1 MNHCYYNKQ
10 LVINSFFCLVHYYK
24 QSCIVFFSLSFKAS
38 KSEYAGI
45 ILWDCNQ
52 WTQLATLSGASLT
65 VTQLAFSHDGQYLL
79 SVSRDRTWTLYKRT
93 QDEGKRLL
101 KIYQKLKKKKIYQ
114 FLLTRI
120 LIRAFCFLFT
130 DIFNGYLF
138 CRLLGPDILFFSKNC
153 SSKYDGKTNRS
164 WET

>member
-1 MNHCYYNKQ
+1 MNLCYYNKQ
-10 LVINSFFCLVHYYK
+10 LVINSFFVWYIILNKAVL
-24 QSCIVFFSLSFKAS
+24 FFSLSLKAS

-93 QDEGKRLL
+93 QDGGKGLL
-101 KIYQKLKKKKIYQ
+101 KIFQKLKKKK
-114 FLLTRI
+114 
-120 LIRAFCFLFT
+120 
-130 DIFNGYLF
+130 
-138 CRLLGPDILFFSKNC
+138 KMH
-153 SSKYDGKTNRS
+153 
-164 WET
+164 

>member
-1 MNHCYYNKQ
+1 M
-10 LVINSFFCLVHYYK
+10 VHYFK

-93 QDEGKRLL
+93 QDGGKRLL
-101 KIYQKLKKKKIYQ
+101 KIFQKLKKKKNALISTYKNHFVF
-114 FLLTRI
+114 FLLI
-120 LIRAFCFLFT
+120 SSNVIYFAFFLVLISFFFL
-130 DIFNGYLF
+130 
-138 CRLLGPDILFFSKNC
+138 SKNC
-153 SSKYDGKTNRS
+153 SSKYNGKTNRS